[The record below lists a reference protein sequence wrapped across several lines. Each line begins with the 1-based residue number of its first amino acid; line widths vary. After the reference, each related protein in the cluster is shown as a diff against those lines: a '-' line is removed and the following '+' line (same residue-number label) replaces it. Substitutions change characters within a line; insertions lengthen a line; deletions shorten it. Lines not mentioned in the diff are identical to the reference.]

1 MNTTSKSSGSVLP
14 SVAKHEQELLA
25 RLGASKE
32 EARNIVDQARA
43 DARKHLQ
50 SVEAALNEEV
60 SRIRSEAE
68 VARLKAFD
76 ATVQAADER
85 LSDVRR
91 EAMSKVPEVAKST
104 LRLFMPSGNG
114 GK

>member
-1 MNTTSKSSGSVLP
+1 MTTTSKSSGSLLS

-25 RLGASKE
+25 KLGASKE
-32 EARNIVDQARA
+32 EAWNIVDRARV

-50 SVEAALNEEV
+50 SEESALNEEV

-68 VARLKAFD
+68 AARLKAFD
-76 ATVQAADER
+76 ATVQAAEER

-104 LRLFMPSGNG
+104 LGLFMPSGTG